1 MGEWSIGKV
10 SVLVAAE
17 TEGGV
22 STLSVVVV
30 RRTVRWFDI
39 QERIPSD
46 MLTAAKNLLRAD
58 PN

>member
-1 MGEWSIGKV
+1 MGEWFIGK
-10 SVLVAAE
+10 VLVAAE

-22 STLSVVVV
+22 STFSVVAVV

-46 MLTAAKNLLRAD
+46 MLTAAKDLLRAD